1 MFYHLNE
8 LYGMTK
14 WFDKF
19 SIFSL
24 TEKHINGRIYFKII
38 ISFFSINIISTL

>member
-1 MFYHLNE
+1 MISRISLCMFYHINE

-24 TEKHINGRIYFKII
+24 TEKHINGK
-38 ISFFSINIISTL
+38 